1 MKLKIRKMKTRGFDF
16 KIVTLKTHLLNLF
29 FLLTIIGCNKQ
40 EESTIT
46 EPETTNS
53 ELISAVDISRYPE
66 ILKTTPTF
74 YNLDNQEDNFLN
86 ILKDNGVNTIR
97 LRLWVDPENEHSGF
111 QEVKGFSENLKDL
124 GFKVWL
130 TLHYSDTW
138 ADPGSQVTPQR
149 WQNIGFT
156 KLKDSIQQYTKKVME
171 QINPEIVQ
179 IGNEVNSGML
189 HPEGNINNNQQQ
201 FIELLDASIQMV
213 RENAAETKIMI
224 HYAGLNGATSFYN
237 KVANLDYD
245 IIGLSYYPI
254 WHGKDLEALKN
265 KIDELGNHNGKE
277 VIIAETA
284 YPFTLDWNDWTN
296 NIVGL
301 EDQLLPVY
309 GASPQGQK
317 AFIKRIKN
325 ILFEEANQG
334 LGFCYWGGELI
345 AWKGTQSENASPWEN
360 QALFNFENKALPVLE
375 EFRID

>member
-1 MKLKIRKMKTRGFDF
+1 MIIKIRRMNAKGFDF
-16 KIVTLKTHLLNLF
+16 KIETPKTHLLKLF

-40 EESTIT
+40 EEPIVA
-46 EPETTNS
+46 EPVTTNS
-53 ELISAVDISRYPE
+53 ELISAVDISSYPE
-66 ILKTTPTF
+66 IQKTRPTF

-86 ILKDNGVNTIR
+86 ILKNNGVNTIR

-130 TLHYSDTW
+130 TLHYSDSW
-138 ADPGSQVTPQR
+138 ADPGKQVTPQR
-149 WQNIGFT
+149 WQGIGFT

-201 FIELLDASIQMV
+201 FLELLDASIQMV

-224 HYAGLNGATSFYN
+224 HYAGLNGATTFFN

-245 IIGLSYYPI
+245 IVGLSYYPI

-265 KIDELGNHNGKE
+265 KIDELGNDNGKE
-277 VIIAETA
+277 IIIAETA
-284 YPFTLDWNDWTN
+284 YPFTFDWNDWTN
-296 NIVGL
+296 NIVGS
-301 EDQLLPVY
+301 EEQILPVY
-309 GASPQGQK
+309 TASPQGQK
-317 AFIKRIKN
+317 AFIKRIKTV
-325 ILFEEANQG
+325 LFEEVNHG

-345 AWKGTQSENASPWEN
+345 AWKGAQATDASPWEN

-375 EFRID
+375 AFKID

>member
-1 MKLKIRKMKTRGFDF
+1 MKAKGFNF
-16 KIVTLKTHLLNLF
+16 KIKKLKTHLLNL
-29 FLLTIIGCNKQ
+29 LLLLIIIACNKQ
-40 EESTIT
+40 EEPVVA

-53 ELISAVDISRYPE
+53 ELISAVDISSYPE

-86 ILKDNGVNTIR
+86 ILKNNGVNTIR

-111 QEVKGFSENLKDL
+111 QEVKDFSESLKDL

-138 ADPGSQVTPQR
+138 ADPGKQVTPQR
-149 WQNIGFT
+149 WQGITFT

-213 RENAAETKIMI
+213 RENAPETKIMI
-224 HYAGLNGATSFYN
+224 HYAGLNGATSFFN
-237 KVANLDYD
+237 KVANIDYD

-265 KIDELGNHNGKE
+265 KINELVTDNGKE

-301 EDQLLPVY
+301 EEQILPVY
-309 GASPQGQK
+309 SASPQGQK
-317 AFIKRIKN
+317 SFIKRIKN
-325 ILFEEANQG
+325 ILFEDVNQG
-334 LGFCYWGGELI
+334 LGICYWGGELI
-345 AWKGTQSENASPWEN
+345 AWKGTQAENASPWEN

-375 EFRID
+375 EFKMD